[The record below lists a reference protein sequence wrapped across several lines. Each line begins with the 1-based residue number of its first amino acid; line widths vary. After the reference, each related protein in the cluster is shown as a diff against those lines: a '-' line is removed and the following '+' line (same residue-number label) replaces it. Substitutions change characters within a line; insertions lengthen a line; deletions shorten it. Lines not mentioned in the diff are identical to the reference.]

1 MRKNS
6 ISWRIYMAN
15 AGSNIALYLGAFMCC
30 TIVLIIPGII
40 FLLYWAVTQNNDKTQ
55 YVEHHHHYD
64 MTENKT
70 INVDARDGR
79 HTFKHTEKHEN
90 FQGYLDLK

>member
-15 AGSNIALYLGAFMCC
+15 LGNNIALYLGAFMCA
-30 TIVLIIPGII
+30 TIILIIPGII
-40 FLLYWAVTQNNDKTQ
+40 FLLYWAVTRNDGEDKTQ
-55 YVEHHHHYD
+55 YIEHHHHYE
-64 MTENKT
+64 ENKT

-79 HTFKHTEKHEN
+79 HTFKHTSKNDN
-90 FQGYLDLK
+90 FQGYLELK

>member
-1 MRKNS
+1 MRRNFTF
-6 ISWRIYMAN
+6 WRNYLAN
-15 AGSNIALYLGAFMCC
+15 LGSNIALYLGAFMCC

-40 FLLYWAVTQNNDKTQ
+40 FLLYWAVTQNNGEDKTQ
-55 YVEHHHHYD
+55 YVEHHHHYE
-64 MTENKT
+64 ENKI

-79 HTFKHTEKHEN
+79 HSFKHTEKHEN

>member
-1 MRKNS
+1 
-6 ISWRIYMAN
+6 MAN

-70 INVDARDGR
+70 VNVDARDGR
-79 HTFKHTEKHEN
+79 HTLSIQRNMRIFRGTWI
-90 FQGYLDLK
+90 

>member
-1 MRKNS
+1 MRKS
-6 ISWRIYMAN
+6 STFWRNYLAN
-15 AGSNIALYLGAFMCC
+15 LGNNIALYLGAFMCC

-40 FLLYWAVTQNNDKTQ
+40 FLLFWAVTRNDDKDETQ
-55 YVEHHHHYD
+55 YVEHHHHYE
-64 MTENKT
+64 ENKI
-70 INVDARDGR
+70 INGDARDGR

>member
-1 MRKNS
+1 MRKS
-6 ISWRIYMAN
+6 YISWRIYM
-15 AGSNIALYLGAFMCC
+15 GKDLALYLGAFMCC

-40 FLLYWAVTQNNDKTQ
+40 FLLFWAVTKNDDKDETQ
-55 YVEHHHHYD
+55 YVEHHHHYE
-64 MTENKT
+64 ENKI

>member
-1 MRKNS
+1 MVS
-6 ISWRIYMAN
+6 IW
-15 AGSNIALYLGAFMCC
+15 ALYIGAFMCC
-30 TIVLIIPGII
+30 TGFLLIPGAIFII
-40 FLLYWAVTQNNDKTQ
+40 YWAVARNDDNDDTS

-64 MTENKT
+64 ITDNKT

-79 HTFKHTEKHEN
+79 HSFKHTEKNDN